1 MNARANQVIAF
12 TSMLAWGGLNAF
24 GTFAV
29 ANNDEPLTLQKIDEV
44 WNAHYKYAG
53 YSCDAFR
60 PIIEQIGRYASV
72 TTDEAVVAFQESVM
86 SKVFSMRVGTLE
98 DREMPKKELPCE
110 IYSVGAYLVSMSR
123 WPSMSTNR
131 NQLLRVADNLAR
143 YETLQDLKKTDA
155 MQLAVK
161 IDDYLKY
168 GTNKPPFKAGL
179 CQLWQGPATELVYKT
194 TYFREVY
201 NSTVKQMKERVFRIY
216 GSMVL
221 ERGFRDL
228 SEEDRK
234 KLWHEFLR
242 RAGEP
247 VEMDE

>member
-1 MNARANQVIAF
+1 MMRDKTMTMFFSALLLSAQSAF
-12 TSMLAWGGLNAF
+12 S
-24 GTFAV
+24 TFAS
-29 ANNDEPLTLQKIDEV
+29 ANNVEPLTLQRIDEV

-53 YSCDAFR
+53 YRCDAFR
-60 PIIEQIGRYASV
+60 PIIEQIGRCASA

-110 IYSVGAYLVSMSR
+110 IYSVGAYLVSMSQ

-143 YETLQDLKKTDA
+143 YKLLPDLRQTDA
-155 MQLAVK
+155 KRLAVR

-168 GTNKPPFKAGL
+168 GTNKPPFKAGVI
-179 CQLWQGPATELVYKT
+179 CLWQGPVSEIVYKT
-194 TYFREVY
+194 ADFRRVY

-247 VEMDE
+247 AEMNE

>member
-1 MNARANQVIAF
+1 MMKDKTMTMFFSAVLLSAQ
-12 TSMLAWGGLNAF
+12 SAF

-53 YSCDAFR
+53 YRCDAFR

-98 DREMPKKELPCE
+98 DREMPKQELPCE

-143 YETLQDLKKTDA
+143 YKTLQDLKKTDA

-247 VEMDE
+247 AEMDE

>member
-1 MNARANQVIAF
+1 MMKDKTMTMFFSAVLLSAQ
-12 TSMLAWGGLNAF
+12 SAF

-53 YSCDAFR
+53 YRCDAFK
-60 PIIEQIGRYASV
+60 PIIERVGRYAST

-98 DREMPKKELPCE
+98 DREMPKQELPCE

-123 WPSMSTNR
+123 WPSVSTNK

-143 YETLQDLKKTDA
+143 YKLLPDIGQTDA
-155 MQLAVK
+155 IRMAFK
-161 IDDYLKY
+161 IDDYLMY
-168 GTNKPPFKAGL
+168 GTNKPPFKAGW
-179 CQLWQGPATELVYKT
+179 CKLWQGPVSEIVYKT
-194 TYFREVY
+194 ADFRRVY

-221 ERGFRDL
+221 EHGFRDL

-247 VEMDE
+247 AEMNE

>member
-1 MNARANQVIAF
+1 MKVKTGIGLVSVVILVSQQAF
-12 TSMLAWGGLNAF
+12 S
-24 GTFAV
+24 TFAA
-29 ANNDEPLTLQKIDEV
+29 ANGEPLTLQKIDDV
-44 WNAHYKYAG
+44 WNAYYEYSG
-53 YSCDAFR
+53 YRCDAFR
-60 PIIEQIGRYASV
+60 PIIEQVGWYAST

-98 DREMPKKELPCE
+98 DREMPKQELPCE

-123 WPSMSTNR
+123 WPSMCTNK

-143 YETLQDLKKTDA
+143 YKFLPDLSQTDA
-155 MQLAVK
+155 IRMAFK
-161 IDDYLKY
+161 IDDYLMY
-168 GTNKPPFKAGL
+168 GTNKPPFKAGW
-179 CQLWQGPATELVYKT
+179 CKMWQGPVSEIVYKT
-194 TYFREVY
+194 ADFRRVY

-234 KLWHEFLR
+234 KLWQEFLR
-242 RAGEP
+242 RAG
-247 VEMDE
+247 VQQGQGVM

>member
-1 MNARANQVIAF
+1 MQDNTMTMFFSAVLLSAQ
-12 TSMLAWGGLNAF
+12 SAF
-24 GTFAV
+24 GTFAA

-44 WNAHYKYAG
+44 WNAHYEYRG
-53 YSCDAFR
+53 YRCKAFR
-60 PIIEQIGRYASV
+60 PIIEQIGRYAST
-72 TTDEAVVAFQESVM
+72 TTDEAVEAFQESVM

-98 DREMPKKELPCE
+98 DREMPKQELPCE
-110 IYSVGAYLVSMSR
+110 IYSVSAYLVSMSR

-143 YETLQDLKKTDA
+143 YKTLHDLAKTDA

-179 CQLWQGPATELVYKT
+179 CQLWQGPASELVYKT

-247 VEMDE
+247 AETGE